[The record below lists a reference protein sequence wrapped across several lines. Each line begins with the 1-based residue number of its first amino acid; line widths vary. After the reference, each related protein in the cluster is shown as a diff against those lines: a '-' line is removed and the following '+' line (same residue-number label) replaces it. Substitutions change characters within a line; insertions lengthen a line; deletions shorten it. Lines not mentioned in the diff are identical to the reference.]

1 LNAQAATM
9 HAFAGFVL
17 PAQTTINTLLWT
29 LSIALQLA
37 LIAALFS
44 RGLVRRAPVFTVLI
58 AFYLVRSVL
67 LYAIFH
73 HMNVV
78 SYHALYD
85 SLQLTGLV
93 VEAAVAIEIAVHLAR
108 SRAEQTL
115 LNGLAPVALLA
126 LAVLCTA
133 LATMLLPEHAPIP
146 TDRAQLFFSFL
157 MVLLFAWSLT
167 TAATLTRNI
176 AAGFALYSIA
186 DLSASFGRTYAAL
199 HQNAAAYELWSYVVA
214 VLYIFVVLYWLV
226 TLKDHEHRALDSA
239 SPTIN
244 RTRDDHDGDE
254 V

>member
-1 LNAQAATM
+1 LIAQAAIM
-9 HAFAGFVL
+9 HAFAAIVM
-17 PAQTTINTLLWT
+17 PAQTTINTLLLT
-29 LSIALQLA
+29 LSAAVELTL
-37 LIAALFS
+37 LVALFS
-44 RGLVRRAPVFTVLI
+44 RGIVRRAPVFTVLI

-73 HMNVV
+73 HMNVA

-146 TDRAQLFFSFL
+146 TDRAELFFSFL
-157 MVLLFAWSLT
+157 MVLLFAWSL
-167 TAATLTRNI
+167 ATPVMLARNI

-186 DLSASFGRTYAAL
+186 DLSSSFGRTYAAL
-199 HQNAAAYELWSYVVA
+199 HQNAAAYELWSYAVA
-214 VLYIFVVLYWLV
+214 AIYIFVVLYWLL
-226 TLKDHEHRALDSA
+226 TLRGHERAA
-239 SPTIN
+239 
-244 RTRDDHDGDE
+244 
-254 V
+254 

>member
-1 LNAQAATM
+1 M
-9 HAFAGFVL
+9 
-17 PAQTTINTLLWT
+17 PAQTTINTLLLT
-29 LSIALQLA
+29 LSAAVELA
-37 LIAALFS
+37 LLVALFS
-44 RGLVRRAPVFTVLI
+44 RGIVRRAPVFTVLI

-73 HMNVV
+73 HMNVA

-146 TDRAQLFFSFL
+146 TDRAELFFSFL
-157 MVLLFAWSLT
+157 MVLLFAWSLST
-167 TAATLTRNI
+167 PAMLARNI

-199 HQNAAAYELWSYVVA
+199 HQNAAAYELWSYAVA
-214 VLYIFVVLYWLV
+214 AIYIFVVLYWLV
-226 TLKDHEHRALDSA
+226 ALKPIQTPPA
-239 SPTIN
+239 N
-244 RTRDDHDGDE
+244 
-254 V
+254 